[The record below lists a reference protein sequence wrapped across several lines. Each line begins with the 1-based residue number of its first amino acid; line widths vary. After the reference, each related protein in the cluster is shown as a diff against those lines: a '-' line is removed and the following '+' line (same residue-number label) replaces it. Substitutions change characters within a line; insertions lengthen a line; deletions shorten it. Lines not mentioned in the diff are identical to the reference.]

1 MSGHSTAY
9 LVGEMGYNQHLDTK
23 SRTKVLTKGG
33 LGSNE
38 K

>member
-9 LVGEMGYNQHLDTK
+9 IVEEMGYNHYLDTK